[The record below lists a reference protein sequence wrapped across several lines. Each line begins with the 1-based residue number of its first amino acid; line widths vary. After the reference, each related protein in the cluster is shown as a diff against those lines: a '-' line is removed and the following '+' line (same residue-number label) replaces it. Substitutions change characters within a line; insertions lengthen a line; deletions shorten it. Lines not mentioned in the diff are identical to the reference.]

1 MRRGGSNLVPGLHL
15 RDDFPYPRQEHPA
28 SRGAGIGWSH
38 QPSGFSSITPGML
51 SFKRSVI
58 TAFAKA
64 FLLSRD
70 GRNVL
75 RTRSVAITPTGAK
88 RYAGGRNATGSADQ
102 FQLAAM
108 QSFLNVVGHWVA
120 GILHGKEVFV
130 SQEEAEKRAEICA
143 SCDLNVNIA
152 GSCGAC
158 ADRIARALAV
168 IGSRRTKLDE
178 KLGACS
184 ICSCALR
191 AAVHV
196 PIRASDRGSFRGT
209 QRRFPQGFF
218 LLLEG

>member
-1 MRRGGSNLVPGLHL
+1 MTTFRILDKSTPPPGGWYWVEPSTQRIFKHYARDAFFQEIRDHRLRQGIPIEPGWEERIEDEICRNNPHWGREVCGRTERYGERRPVS
-15 RDDFPYPRQEHPA
+15 
-28 SRGAGIGWSH
+28 
-38 QPSGFSSITPGML
+38 
-51 SFKRSVI
+51 
-58 TAFAKA
+58 
-64 FLLSRD
+64 
-70 GRNVL
+70 
-75 RTRSVAITPTGAK
+75 
-88 RYAGGRNATGSADQ
+88 
-102 FQLAAM
+102 LAAM

-196 PIRASDRGSFRGT
+196 PIEPQIAGLSEELKEDFRKVSSYCWKA
-209 QRRFPQGFF
+209 QG
-218 LLLEG
+218 L